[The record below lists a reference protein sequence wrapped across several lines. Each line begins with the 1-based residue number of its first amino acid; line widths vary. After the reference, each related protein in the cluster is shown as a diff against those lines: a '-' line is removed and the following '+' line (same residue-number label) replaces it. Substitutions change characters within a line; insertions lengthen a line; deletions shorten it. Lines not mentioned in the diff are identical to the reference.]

1 MEIITHNKHAVN
13 MTQKERFMSA
23 VAGGVLAAAGL
34 RRGGFAGLLV
44 SVFGADLIRRALTGH
59 SYFYE
64 AMGIRTVPVGQGA
77 SASVPYELG
86 VRVDSSITIN
96 RPRADVFRFWSDL
109 RNLARVMQHVESV
122 RQEGKRSHWVVKA
135 PAGRTVEWD
144 AIIHNEIDNELIAWR
159 SLEGADVQ
167 NAGTVLFKDA
177 PGGEGTVVKV
187 ELQYNPPGGA
197 VGALLAQL
205 WKQEPGMQIE
215 EDLRRLKERIESGDR
230 GALAAQ
236 PVGAGNYDDVDEAS
250 EESFPASDAPGYN
263 H

>member
-1 MEIITHNKHAVN
+1 MEIISHNKHAVN
-13 MTQKERFMSA
+13 MTQEERFLSA
-23 VAGGVLAAAGL
+23 VAGGVLASAGL
-34 RRGGFAGLLV
+34 RRGGFGGLLITAL
-44 SVFGADLIRRALTGH
+44 GGDLIRRALTGH

-64 AMGIRTVPVGQGA
+64 SMGIRTAPVGQGA
-77 SASVPYELG
+77 STSVPYELG

-96 RPRADVFRFWSDL
+96 RPRAEVFRFWRDL
-109 RNLARVMQHVESV
+109 RNLARVMDHVESV
-122 RQEGKRSHWVVKA
+122 RQEGNRSHWVVKA

-144 AIIHNEIDNELIAWR
+144 AVIHNEIPNERIAWR

-167 NAGTVLFKDA
+167 NAGAVLFTDA
-177 PGGEGTVVKV
+177 PGGQGTVVKV

-215 EDLRRLKERIESGDR
+215 EDLRRLKQIIESGE
-230 GALAAQ
+230 
-236 PVGAGNYDDVDEAS
+236 PVTAGSYDDVEEAS